1 MIAYA
6 PAIAHDVTCDL
17 IPLAVLKHGKI
28 VCMRADKVVTCDL
41 IPLAVLKLGV
51 ISAYTND
58 NTVTCDLIPLAVLK
72 PDDSLCPGYC
82 P

>member
-1 MIAYA
+1 
-6 PAIAHDVTCDL
+6 
-17 IPLAVLKHGKI
+17 
-28 VCMRADKVVTCDL
+28 MRADKVVTCDL

-72 PDDSLCPGYC
+72 LNDLLR
-82 P
+82 